1 MDLGSGGDALQ
12 VPGPAAGTGFAL
24 GPGDGDVGDLAGH
37 VVGASAGSPIEDEGA
52 ADPGAH
58 RHHED
63 DLGPGA
69 GTEPG
74 LSGGVG
80 VDVVLDVDRQLTQ
93 PLGGEPLANAGGDL
107 RAGPSGD
114 GVSGRQDGPP
124 LDVDD
129 AGRADPDRRD
139 RRGLAGLLVRSGL
152 DDRRDQAADG
162 VEHGGRPLVSRG
174 RAGAHRSL
182 QGSTGVDQ
190 RGSHLGAAQVESD
203 DERGLTG
210 RR

>member
-1 MDLGSGGDALQ
+1 M
-12 VPGPAAGTGFAL
+12 
-24 GPGDGDVGDLAGH
+24 
-37 VVGASAGSPIEDEGA
+37 GAPAGSPLENEGA

-63 DLGPGA
+63 HLGPGT

-107 RAGPSGD
+107 RTGPSGD

-129 AGRADPDRRD
+129 AGGTDSDRRD
-139 RRGLAGLLVRSGL
+139 RRGLAGFLVRSGL

-162 VEHGGRPLVSRG
+162 IEHGGGALVRRG

-182 QGSTGVDQ
+182 QGPAGVDQ
-190 RGSHLGAAQVESD
+190 CGGHLGAAQVESD
-203 DERGLTG
+203 DERGATG